1 MLFLEI
7 SYKFIEC
14 TFELWVSA
22 VRDLTGMYILGVLT
36 KSLTRQA
43 PDSLLKGCNQIIV
56 FMSLLFRV
64 HVITELQI

>member
-1 MLFLEI
+1 M
-7 SYKFIEC
+7 
-14 TFELWVSA
+14 SA